1 MLLSQEEILDI
12 LNKVKIKQITIDDA
26 LALWNQEKKSDEEQM
41 KPENVGSKDPPTT
54 QQYNFTVYKQR
65 YRRKKR
71 ILQIDLISQMIF
83 NIEKGNL
90 KNQFPFTQIKSCFNG
105 DGLKLVISFY
115 GHHDYEIEASSLEDK
130 ENLVKIMNDIIQD
143 NGQLSTVK
151 SFAKRNA
158 YCDVILDGLL
168 ERQEQRP
175 GGETWNMCLVKLKR
189 QELVYYCA
197 QEKLQPVENII
208 NLSEC
213 YVYSSGNSDSPSFT
227 IHTKGGS
234 LVFRIPL
241 NEQTRNRDKSLGM
254 RDDWVSL
261 LQEYS
266 SHNPPSS
273 LNKCNSNSSEV
284 ILDIKSNQTTP
295 EPLPP
300 DLLADNKIQNNLKT
314 SNVSDTVYSSILS
327 DKIIHQEDTSK
338 PEISITQSLPQCRI
352 SPILLPPPL
361 PEQLHKLNNSRN
373 IQKRTKAF
381 HWDIVLQERVN
392 KSMWALQNADP
403 KKIDTQRI
411 MNLFQCHEF
420 TVSADNSSDLSK
432 NLNILLN
439 SKIAHNFNIVLKSFH
454 MAPVQL
460 KDKLFI
466 INESDGGLS
475 DEHLTNLRRYV
486 PTKKDVIMYQNFKGS
501 PHELHIVDQFMLEM
515 CKIPD
520 LCKRLDTLLAIREL
534 SSYMQDLNRLLSL
547 QVKACEQLLKSQTFP
562 AVLHYI
568 LAIGNC
574 LNENAGKEKVKGFRL
589 SSLTKM
595 SQLVSK
601 EKKFTLLHGL
611 VEQILL
617 YEPDLVKFPQEFN
630 EFESVPGASV
640 KGLIAEVEVL
650 SKELEKIDEYRK
662 TFKSKFSKGSSSETK
677 FLKDLKIIVETY
689 GTEYA
694 KIAKRSSEM
703 KKIYSDILQKFAEA
717 EDQDSQEMFGWIS
730 TFIKEFQNVVSQIRD
745 LQN

>member
-1 MLLSQEEILDI
+1 MFSFINNSSDLTRVCRNSRCTFGILSNDVLQ
-12 LNKVKIKQITIDDA
+12 
-26 LALWNQEKKSDEEQM
+26 
-41 KPENVGSKDPPTT
+41 GSKDPPTT

-213 YVYSSGNSDSPSFT
+213 NVYSSGNSDSPSFT

-241 NEQTRNRDKSLGM
+241 NEQTRNREKSLGM

-266 SHNPPSS
+266 SQNPPSS

-295 EPLPP
+295 ELLPP
-300 DLLADNKIQNNLKT
+300 DLLAVNKVQNNLKT
-314 SNVSDTVYSSILS
+314 SNVSDTVYSSILF

-338 PEISITQSLPQCRI
+338 PEISIAQSLPQGMI
-352 SPILLPPPL
+352 PPILLPPPL
-361 PEQLHKLNNSRN
+361 PEQLHKPNNSRN
-373 IQKRTKAF
+373 IQKRSKAF

-411 MNLFQCHEF
+411 RNLFQCHEF

-454 MAPVQL
+454 MAPGQL

-574 LNENAGKEKVKGFRL
+574 LNENAGKEKVNGFRL

-617 YEPDLVKFPQEFN
+617 YEPDLVKFPQELN

-730 TFIKEFQNVVSQIRD
+730 TFIKEFKNVVSQIQD
-745 LQN
+745 VQN

>member
-1 MLLSQEEILDI
+1 
-12 LNKVKIKQITIDDA
+12 
-26 LALWNQEKKSDEEQM
+26 
-41 KPENVGSKDPPTT
+41 
-54 QQYNFTVYKQR
+54 
-65 YRRKKR
+65 
-71 ILQIDLISQMIF
+71 MIF

-213 YVYSSGNSDSPSFT
+213 NVYSSGNSDSPSFT

-241 NEQTRNRDKSLGM
+241 NEQTRNREKSLGM

-266 SHNPPSS
+266 SQNPPSS

-295 EPLPP
+295 ELLPP
-300 DLLADNKIQNNLKT
+300 DLLAVNK
-314 SNVSDTVYSSILS
+314 
-327 DKIIHQEDTSK
+327 
-338 PEISITQSLPQCRI
+338 
-352 SPILLPPPL
+352 
-361 PEQLHKLNNSRN
+361 
-373 IQKRTKAF
+373 
-381 HWDIVLQERVN
+381 VN

-411 MNLFQCHEF
+411 RNLFQCHEF

-454 MAPVQL
+454 MAPGQL

-574 LNENAGKEKVKGFRL
+574 LNENAGKEKVNGFRL

-617 YEPDLVKFPQEFN
+617 YEPDLVKFPQELN

-730 TFIKEFQNVVSQIRD
+730 TFIKEFKNVVSQIQD
-745 LQN
+745 VQN